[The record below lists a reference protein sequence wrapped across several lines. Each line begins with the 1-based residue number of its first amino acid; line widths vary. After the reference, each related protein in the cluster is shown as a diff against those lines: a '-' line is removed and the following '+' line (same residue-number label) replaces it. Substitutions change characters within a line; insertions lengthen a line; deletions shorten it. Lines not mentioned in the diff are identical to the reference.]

1 MDRLNRDRRIHPR
14 AGLCAWTAYG
24 FCVRFRAPQ
33 SPQSAIRPK
42 DPMETLARFIDW
54 PIQPAPFWKVAE
66 PSQAN
71 QRLAPIRISNDAVVV
86 IETSGALNSRRAGAK
101 PNAKR
106 SFSKQ
111 RVRARRGALGHGQ
124 SILIVDD
131 VADVTE
137 MIALFLK
144 HAGFAVT
151 TANSAED
158 ALRIT
163 AGSHFDLVIS
173 DIGMPEMNGYE
184 LAESL
189 RRNDDYNGVPLIA
202 VTGYTEYDDRGRSLR
217 AGFNAHLTKPIN
229 PSHLLEI
236 ISELL
241 D

>member
-1 MDRLNRDRRIHPR
+1 MEALARRI
-14 AGLCAWTAYG
+14 
-24 FCVRFRAPQ
+24 V
-33 SPQSAIRPK
+33 
-42 DPMETLARFIDW
+42 W
-54 PIQPAPFWKVAE
+54 PIPPAPFCKMAE
-66 PSQAN
+66 PSQPN
-71 QRLAPIRISNDAVVV
+71 QPLDTIGNSNDP
-86 IETSGALNSRRAGAK
+86 GAANRPLVALDLGSFRK

-111 RVRARRGALGHGQ
+111 PVRSKRGARTHGQ

-137 MIALFLK
+137 MIALYLK
-144 HAGFAVT
+144 HAGFEVM
-151 TANSAED
+151 TANSATS
-158 ALRIT
+158 ALQIT
-163 AGSHFDLVIS
+163 ADTHFDLIIS

-189 RRNDDYNGVPLIA
+189 RNRNDYSHTPLIA

-229 PSHLLEI
+229 PSRLLEI

>member
-1 MDRLNRDRRIHPR
+1 MEALARRI
-14 AGLCAWTAYG
+14 
-24 FCVRFRAPQ
+24 
-33 SPQSAIRPK
+33 I
-42 DPMETLARFIDW
+42 W
-54 PIQPAPFWKVAE
+54 PIQPAPFWTMAE

-71 QRLAPIRISNDAVVV
+71 KPLDTIGISNDAGVA
-86 IETSGALNSRRAGAK
+86 IKTLAALNHGALAK

-111 RVRARRGALGHGQ
+111 PMRSRRGTRAYGQ

-144 HAGFAVT
+144 HAGFKVT
-151 TANSAED
+151 TANSAD
-158 ALRIT
+158 SALRLT
-163 AGSHFDLVIS
+163 ADTHFDLIIS

-189 RRNDDYNGVPLIA
+189 RSRDDYSHTPLIA

-229 PSHLLEI
+229 PSRLLEI
-236 ISELL
+236 VSELL

>member
-1 MDRLNRDRRIHPR
+1 M
-14 AGLCAWTAYG
+14 
-24 FCVRFRAPQ
+24 
-33 SPQSAIRPK
+33 
-42 DPMETLARFIDW
+42 
-54 PIQPAPFWKVAE
+54 AE
-66 PSQAN
+66 PSQPS
-71 QRLAPIRISNDAVVV
+71 RPLDTIGISNDAGVAIKTLVAPNP
-86 IETSGALNSRRAGAK
+86 SAFAK

-111 RVRARRGALGHGQ
+111 PVRSRRGTRAAGQ

-144 HAGFAVT
+144 HAGFEVT
-151 TANSAED
+151 TANSAAS
-158 ALRIT
+158 ALRLT
-163 AGSHFDLVIS
+163 ADSHFDLIIS

-189 RRNDDYNGVPLIA
+189 RNRDDYSHTPLIA

-229 PSHLLEI
+229 PSSLLEI

-241 D
+241 DS